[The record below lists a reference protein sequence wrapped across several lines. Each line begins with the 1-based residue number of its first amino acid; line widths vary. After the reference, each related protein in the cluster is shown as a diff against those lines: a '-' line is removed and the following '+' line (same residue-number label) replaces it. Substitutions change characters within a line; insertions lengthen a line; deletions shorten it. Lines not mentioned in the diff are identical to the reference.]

1 MFPSKPLFNCIQNS
15 CPVHPSL
22 SHIRL
27 FFPFLLSFSQ
37 WLVIFKVFDYIYQV
51 SVIACEVDWQVC
63 GAWQQSCNGDEC
75 LKPPDLTV
83 TQEQLPR

>member
-1 MFPSKPLFNCIQNS
+1 MFPSKPLFNYIQNS
-15 CPVHPSL
+15 CPVHLSL

-27 FFPFLLSFSQ
+27 FLSGLLYLKCLIILF
-37 WLVIFKVFDYIYQV
+37 YQV

-63 GAWQQSCNGDEC
+63 GAWQQGCNGDEC

>member
-15 CPVHPSL
+15 CPVHP
-22 SHIRL
+22 L

-63 GAWQQSCNGDEC
+63 GAWQQGCNGDEC

>member
-1 MFPSKPLFNCIQNS
+1 M
-15 CPVHPSL
+15 
-22 SHIRL
+22 
-27 FFPFLLSFSQ
+27 
-37 WLVIFKVFDYIYQV
+37 FKVFDYIYQV

-63 GAWQQSCNGDEC
+63 GAWQQGCNADEC